1 MERQPDGRFVA
12 ALACEGRVRV
22 MAVVAVGPAE
32 ELRLRHGLSGHA
44 ATVAAEGL
52 IASLLLS
59 AHVKGE
65 ERLTINVRAER
76 PDFSFLAD
84 VNGDGTLRA
93 RFTPDR
99 LGPLVGAHTPTFSG
113 ILSVLKSL
121 GPRELYKGVAEVKRE
136 RFEGALQ
143 RYLTSSQQV
152 DGRVRIQAAL
162 DADGKIAFAAGLL
175 VERLPDFPAEEFAA
189 VFDAPLKGDFKA
201 LMTQFAF
208 GQLAGG
214 AIEVLGARDVRYQ
227 CTCSRD
233 RVVGMLK
240 ALGHE
245 EIASLLAEQGQA
257 EVSCHYCNTRYVI
270 DAEGLGDL
278 LLELNGPP
286 S

>member
-1 MERQPDGRFVA
+1 MDGQPDGRFVA

-44 ATVAAEGL
+44 AAVAAEGL
-52 IASLLLS
+52 VASLLLS

-76 PDFSFLAD
+76 PDFAFLAD

-93 RFTPDR
+93 RFTPER
-99 LGPLVGAHTPTFSG
+99 FGPLVGAHTPTFSG
-113 ILSVLKSL
+113 VMSVLKSL
-121 GPRELYKGVAEVKRE
+121 GPRELYKGMAEVKRE

-162 DADGKIAFAAGLL
+162 DEEGKVAFAAGLL
-175 VERLPDFPAEEFAA
+175 VERLPDLPAEEFAA
-189 VFDAPLKGDFKA
+189 IFGGALEGDFRE

-208 GQLAGG
+208 GQLAG
-214 AIEVLGARDVRYQ
+214 APIEVLGARDVRYQ
-227 CTCSRD
+227 CTCSQE

-245 EIASLLAEQGQA
+245 EVASLLAEQGQA
-257 EVSCHYCNTRYVI
+257 EVTCHYCNSRYVV
-270 DAEGLGDL
+270 DAEGLGEL
-278 LLELNGPP
+278 LLELGGEP